1 MAAQG
6 YSGTN
11 RNRVQRVQD
20 VLGDPRRR
28 SVLQEL
34 AALSTEEVSFETL
47 ADRVAQRDAMDR
59 DRIVHDLHHIH
70 LPKLAD
76 LGVIT
81 YDAEN
86 RHITHHTC
94 RVADVLAL
102 ASEALE
108 GAR

>member
-11 RNRVQRVQD
+11 RDRIKRVQD

-34 AALSTEEVSFETL
+34 SALADEDVDFETL
-47 ADRVAQRDAMDR
+47 VDRVAQREPGER
-59 DRIVHDLHHIH
+59 DRLASDLHHIH

-81 YDAEN
+81 YDAK
-86 RHITHHTC
+86 RRDITHHTC

-108 GAR
+108 GSR

>member
-1 MAAQG
+1 MAVQG
-6 YSGTN
+6 HSSAD
-11 RNRVQRVQD
+11 RNRVQRVQE
-20 VLGDPRRR
+20 VLGNPQRR

-34 AALSTEEVSFETL
+34 ASLAGDEVSFETL
-47 ADRVAQRDAMDR
+47 ADRVAQREPLDR
-59 DRIVHDLHHIH
+59 DRVASDLHHIH

-81 YDAEN
+81 YDVN
-86 RHITHHTC
+86 SQRITHHTC

-108 GAR
+108 RGR

>member
-1 MAAQG
+1 M
-6 YSGTN
+6 
-11 RNRVQRVQD
+11 QD

-28 SVLQEL
+28 RVLREL
-34 AALSTEEVSFETL
+34 ADLPTEQVDFETL
-47 ADRVAQRDAMDR
+47 ADRVAQTAPTDR
-59 DRIVHDLHHIH
+59 ERLASDLHHIH

-81 YDAEN
+81 YDAKH
-86 RHITHHTC
+86 RTITHHTC

-108 GAR
+108 HTR

>member
-1 MAAQG
+1 
-6 YSGTN
+6 
-11 RNRVQRVQD
+11 VQE
-20 VLGDPRRR
+20 VLGNPHRR

-34 AALSTEEVSFETL
+34 AALAGEEVSFETL
-47 ADRVAQRDAMDR
+47 ADRVAQRESLDR
-59 DRIVHDLHHIH
+59 DRVASDLHHIH

-81 YDAEN
+81 YNAN
-86 RHITHHTC
+86 TQHITHHTC

-108 GAR
+108 SNR